1 MKKSSTDKII
11 EAAQDLFW
19 RYGIRKVTVEEIS
32 EQAGV
37 SKMTFYRKFENKFE
51 LAKVVL
57 HKVMTD
63 GLEDYRNFMERTDI
77 PFTKKIQYT
86 IQMKI
91 ERAKDISPVFIKEI
105 IGNDYPE
112 LKEFVMKQ
120 RRDIMQEVMGCYAK
134 GQEEGHIRADLDL
147 EMLST
152 YAETITQMALNPA
165 LVRKY
170 GSTEALIGELT
181 RFFFYGV
188 SAQTHE
194 KD

>member
-19 RYGIRKVTVEEIS
+19 RYGIKKVTVEEIS
-32 EQAGV
+32 EQAAV

-51 LAKVVL
+51 LAKIVL
-57 HKVMTD
+57 NRVMTD

-91 ERAKDISPVFIKEI
+91 ERSKDISPVFIQEI
-105 IGNDYPE
+105 IGQDYPE
-112 LKEFVMKQ
+112 LKEFVMKK
-120 RRDIMQEVMGCYAK
+120 RMEVMKDVMGWYAK